1 MNTPPKIGSAPSL
14 SVILPL
20 SDAEAVLP
28 ELGDA
33 LYAFLDSLGRSYELV
48 FVGHGR
54 GERSATL
61 LHQQYRLRPDVTRV
75 LLGRG
80 LASAAAA
87 SQAGLIA
94 CKGQRIV
101 SLLAA
106 PGLAPEII
114 GQVVDLLDVG
124 HDFVAAK
131 RSPAALPGWRAWLA
145 RAERGLHA
153 RLGGVGIS
161 DPACG
166 VFGFSRDL
174 LEVVTTQPPGVQPEL
189 VPVLAFRLARQ
200 PTEVELDF
208 RKYSAPDRAP
218 RNGPLKSHNWGHRVE
233 RAFTYLNLRYG
244 STPWL
249 LRTFAVLATGLA
261 LMALGAAVLVA
272 LFTLLTA
279 SQDTLWLLFGLL
291 FTGFTLFGLGLF
303 GVYLDRLS
311 AQWHGDPGFITSQH
325 LRPKFDKPVSTD

>member
-1 MNTPPKIGSAPSL
+1 MNIQPKTASVPTL

-20 SDAEAVLP
+20 SDAESVLP
-28 ELGDA
+28 ALGDA
-33 LYAFLDSLGRSYELV
+33 LYGYLDSLGRSYEVV

-87 SQAGLIA
+87 SLAGFVA
-94 CKGQRIV
+94 SKGQRII
-101 SLLAA
+101 SLPAN
-106 PGLAPEII
+106 PGLVPEIV

-145 RAERGLHA
+145 RAERGLRA
-153 RLGGVGIS
+153 RLGGIGIS
-161 DPACG
+161 DPAYG
-166 VFGFSRDL
+166 IFGFSRDL
-174 LEVVTTQPPGVQPEL
+174 LAVVTTQPPGLQPEL
-189 VPVLAFRLARQ
+189 IPALAFRLARQ
-200 PTEVELDF
+200 PTEVELDL
-208 RKYSAPDRAP
+208 RKFSSPDRAS
-218 RNGPLKSHNWGHRVE
+218 RNGPLQSPPLVPRIE
-233 RAFTYLNLRYG
+233 RAFSYLNLWYG

-303 GVYLDRLS
+303 GVYLDRLP
-311 AQWHGDPGFITSQH
+311 AQWLG
-325 LRPKFDKPVSTD
+325 

>member
-1 MNTPPKIGSAPSL
+1 LNISPKTASVPTL

-20 SDAEAVLP
+20 SDAESVLP
-28 ELGDA
+28 ALGDA
-33 LYAFLDSLGRSYELV
+33 LYGYLDSLGRSYEVV

-87 SQAGLIA
+87 SLAGFVA
-94 CKGQRIV
+94 SKGQRII
-101 SLLAA
+101 SLPAN
-106 PGLAPEII
+106 PGLVPEIV

-145 RAERGLHA
+145 RAERGLRA
-153 RLGGVGIS
+153 RLGGIGIS
-161 DPACG
+161 DPAYG
-166 VFGFSRDL
+166 IFGFSRDL
-174 LEVVTTQPPGVQPEL
+174 LAVVTTQPPGLQPEL
-189 VPVLAFRLARQ
+189 IPALAFRLARQ
-200 PTEVELDF
+200 PTEVELDL
-208 RKYSAPDRAP
+208 RKFSSPDRAS
-218 RNGPLKSHNWGHRVE
+218 RNGPLQSPPLVPRIE
-233 RAFTYLNLRYG
+233 RAFTYLNLWYG

-249 LRTFAVLATGLA
+249 LRAFTVLATGLA
-261 LMALGAAVLVA
+261 LMALGAAVLVT

-279 SQDTLWLLFGLL
+279 SQDTFWLLSGLL

-303 GVYLDRLS
+303 GVYLDRLP
-311 AQWHGDPGFITSQH
+311 AQWHGEPGFITSQH
-325 LRPKFDKPVSTD
+325 LRPKFDKPSATN

>member
-1 MNTPPKIGSAPSL
+1 MNISPKTASVPTL

-20 SDAEAVLP
+20 SDAESVLP
-28 ELGDA
+28 ALGDA
-33 LYAFLDSLGRSYELV
+33 LYGYLDSLGRSYEVV

-87 SQAGLIA
+87 SLAGFVA
-94 CKGQRIV
+94 SKGQRII
-101 SLLAA
+101 SLPAN
-106 PGLAPEII
+106 PGLVPEIV

-145 RAERGLHA
+145 RAERGLRA
-153 RLGGVGIS
+153 RLGGIGIS
-161 DPACG
+161 DPAYG
-166 VFGFSRDL
+166 IFGFSRDL
-174 LEVVTTQPPGVQPEL
+174 LAVVTTQPPGLQPEL
-189 VPVLAFRLARQ
+189 IPALAFRLARQ
-200 PTEVELDF
+200 PTEVELDL
-208 RKYSAPDRAP
+208 RKFSSPDRAS
-218 RNGPLKSHNWGHRVE
+218 RNGPLQSPPLVPRIE
-233 RAFTYLNLRYG
+233 RAFTYLNLWYG

-249 LRTFAVLATGLA
+249 LRAFTVLATGLA
-261 LMALGAAVLVA
+261 LMALGAAVLVT

-279 SQDTLWLLFGLL
+279 SQDTFWLLSGLL

-303 GVYLDRLS
+303 GVYLDRLP
-311 AQWHGDPGFITSQH
+311 AQWHGEPGFITSQH
-325 LRPKFDKPVSTD
+325 LRPKFDKPSATN

>member
-1 MNTPPKIGSAPSL
+1 MNISPKTASVPTL

-20 SDAEAVLP
+20 SDAESVLP
-28 ELGDA
+28 ALGDA
-33 LYAFLDSLGRSYELV
+33 LYGYLDSLGRSYEVV

-87 SQAGLIA
+87 SLAGFVA
-94 CKGQRIV
+94 SRGQRII
-101 SLLAA
+101 SLPAN
-106 PGLAPEII
+106 PGLAPEIV

-145 RAERGLHA
+145 RAERGLRA
-153 RLGGVGIS
+153 RLGGIGIS
-161 DPACG
+161 DPAYG
-166 VFGFSRDL
+166 IFGFSRDL
-174 LEVVTTQPPGVQPEL
+174 LEVVTTQPPGLQPEL
-189 VPVLAFRLARQ
+189 VPALAFRLARQ
-200 PTEVELDF
+200 PTEVELDL
-208 RKYSAPDRAP
+208 RKFSSPDRAS
-218 RNGPLKSHNWGHRVE
+218 RNGPLQSPPLVPRVE
-233 RAFTYLNLRYG
+233 RAFTYLNLWYG

-291 FTGFTLFGLGLF
+291 FTGFTLFGLGMF
-303 GVYLDRLS
+303 GVYLDRLP
-311 AQWHGDPGFITSQH
+311 AQWHGEPGFITSQH
-325 LRPKFDKPVSTD
+325 LRPKFDKPSATN

>member
-1 MNTPPKIGSAPSL
+1 MNISPKTASVPTL

-20 SDAEAVLP
+20 SDAESVLP
-28 ELGDA
+28 ALGDA
-33 LYAFLDSLGRSYELV
+33 LYGYLDSLGRSYEVV

-87 SQAGLIA
+87 SLAGFVA
-94 CKGQRIV
+94 SKGQRII
-101 SLLAA
+101 SLPAN
-106 PGLAPEII
+106 PGLAPEIV

-145 RAERGLHA
+145 RAERGLRA
-153 RLGGVGIS
+153 RLGGIGIS
-161 DPACG
+161 DPAYG
-166 VFGFSRDL
+166 IFGFSRDL
-174 LEVVTTQPPGVQPEL
+174 LAVVTTQPPGLQPEL
-189 VPVLAFRLARQ
+189 IPALAFRLARQ
-200 PTEVELDF
+200 PTEVELDL
-208 RKYSAPDRAP
+208 RKFSSPDRAS
-218 RNGPLKSHNWGHRVE
+218 RNGPLQSPPLVPRIE
-233 RAFTYLNLRYG
+233 RAFTYLNLWYG

-249 LRTFAVLATGLA
+249 LRAFTVLATGLA
-261 LMALGAAVLVA
+261 LMALGAAVLVT

-279 SQDTLWLLFGLL
+279 SQDTFWLLSGLL

-303 GVYLDRLS
+303 GVYLDRLP
-311 AQWHGDPGFITSQH
+311 AQWHGEPGFITSQH
-325 LRPKFDKPVSTD
+325 LRPKFDKPSATN

>member
-1 MNTPPKIGSAPSL
+1 MNISPKTASVPTL

-20 SDAEAVLP
+20 SDAESVLP
-28 ELGDA
+28 ALGDA
-33 LYAFLDSLGRSYELV
+33 LYGYLDSLGRSYEVV

-87 SQAGLIA
+87 SLAGFVA
-94 CKGQRIV
+94 SKGQRII
-101 SLLAA
+101 SLPAN
-106 PGLAPEII
+106 PGLVPEIV

-145 RAERGLHA
+145 RAERGLRA
-153 RLGGVGIS
+153 RLGGIGIS
-161 DPACG
+161 DPAYG
-166 VFGFSRDL
+166 IFGFSRDL
-174 LEVVTTQPPGVQPEL
+174 LAVVTTQPPGLQPEL
-189 VPVLAFRLARQ
+189 IPALAFRLARQ
-200 PTEVELDF
+200 PTEVELDL
-208 RKYSAPDRAP
+208 RKFSSPDRAS
-218 RNGPLKSHNWGHRVE
+218 RNGPLQSPPLVPRIE
-233 RAFTYLNLRYG
+233 RAFTYLNLWYG

-249 LRTFAVLATGLA
+249 LRAFTVLATGLA
-261 LMALGAAVLVA
+261 LMALGAAVLVT

-279 SQDTLWLLFGLL
+279 SQDTFWLLSGLL
-291 FTGFTLFGLGLF
+291 FTGFTLFGLGLL
-303 GVYLDRLS
+303 GVYLDRLP
-311 AQWHGDPGFITSQH
+311 AQWHGEPGFITSQH
-325 LRPKFDKPVSTD
+325 LRPKFDKPSATN

>member
-1 MNTPPKIGSAPSL
+1 MNISPKTASVPTL

-20 SDAEAVLP
+20 SDVESVLP
-28 ELGDA
+28 ALGDA
-33 LYAFLDSLGRSYELV
+33 LYGYLDSLGRSYEVV

-54 GERSATL
+54 GERAATL

-87 SQAGLIA
+87 SLAGFVA
-94 CKGQRIV
+94 SKGQRII
-101 SLLAA
+101 SLPAN
-106 PGLAPEII
+106 PGLVPEIV

-145 RAERGLHA
+145 RAERGLRA
-153 RLGGVGIS
+153 RLGGIGIS
-161 DPACG
+161 DPAYG
-166 VFGFSRDL
+166 IFGFSRDL
-174 LEVVTTQPPGVQPEL
+174 LAVVTTQPPGLQPEL
-189 VPVLAFRLARQ
+189 IPALAFRLARQ
-200 PTEVELDF
+200 PTEVELDL
-208 RKYSAPDRAP
+208 RKFSSPDRAS
-218 RNGPLKSHNWGHRVE
+218 RNGPLQSPPLVPRIE
-233 RAFTYLNLRYG
+233 RAFTYLNLWYG

-249 LRTFAVLATGLA
+249 LRAFTVLATGLA
-261 LMALGAAVLVA
+261 LMALGAAVLVT

-279 SQDTLWLLFGLL
+279 SQDTFWLLSGLL

-303 GVYLDRLS
+303 GVYLDRLP
-311 AQWHGDPGFITSQH
+311 AQWHGEPGFITSQH
-325 LRPKFDKPVSTD
+325 LRPKFDKPSATN

>member
-1 MNTPPKIGSAPSL
+1 MNISPKTASVPTL

-20 SDAEAVLP
+20 SDAESVLP
-28 ELGDA
+28 ALGDA
-33 LYAFLDSLGRSYELV
+33 LYGYLDSLGRSYEVV

-87 SQAGLIA
+87 SLAGFVA
-94 CKGQRIV
+94 SKGQRII
-101 SLLAA
+101 SLPAN
-106 PGLAPEII
+106 PGLAPEIV

-145 RAERGLHA
+145 RAERGLRA
-153 RLGGVGIS
+153 RLGGIGIS
-161 DPACG
+161 DPAYG
-166 VFGFSRDL
+166 IFGFSRDL
-174 LEVVTTQPPGVQPEL
+174 LAVVTTQPPGLQPEL
-189 VPVLAFRLARQ
+189 IPALAFRLARQ
-200 PTEVELDF
+200 PTEVELDL
-208 RKYSAPDRAP
+208 RKFSSPDRAS
-218 RNGPLKSHNWGHRVE
+218 RNGPLQSPPLVPRVE
-233 RAFTYLNLRYG
+233 RAFTYLNLWYG

-291 FTGFTLFGLGLF
+291 FTGFTLFGLGMF
-303 GVYLDRLS
+303 GVYLDRLP
-311 AQWHGDPGFITSQH
+311 AQWHGEPGFITSQH
-325 LRPKFDKPVSTD
+325 LRPKFDKPSATN